1 MVVALLFLFTVLCR
15 FDCWQIN
22 AVTATIRMYG
32 SYFYCFTDLAAMV
45 THCLPLLDTKPSWS
59 RRYKGRFCE
68 IGVVAV
74 WAAHCKLNLKLDWA
88 INIAAFCS
96 KFNWSCEEKTTT
108 TVVQWSWWTPPTTTG
123 GYEMVAT
130 TSVNEAGDGWSFHSL
145 WPQFPHVVSRE
156 AVGWPLGSMSH

>member
-22 AVTATIRMYG
+22 AATATIRMYG

-45 THCLPLLDTKPSWS
+45 THCLPLRDTKPSWS

-74 WAAHCKLNLKLDWA
+74 WAAHCELNLKLEWA

-123 GYEMVAT
+123 GLRNGGHHLGKWSWRRVVVSFFVAT
-130 TSVNEAGDGWSFHSL
+130 VPTRGLKGGCGVAT
-145 WPQFPHVVSRE
+145 R
-156 AVGWPLGSMSH
+156 